1 MRWNEKYCFF
11 IKKPIR
17 KTQIFPHEKS
27 TLFTEWKIGKADM
40 SGSLFGNF
48 VMKNKFCSLFFYS
61 SILYVFMDLS
71 YIPIYFPTGA
81 KFIEDLFLD
90 HIIIPIVSKINQYM
104 SSKKFPIYL
113 KSLNVWNFIPNN
125 FHGYLWIYICT
136 LKPRYS
142 EQVGQT
148 FFVHYIE

>member
-1 MRWNEKYCFF
+1 
-11 IKKPIR
+11 
-17 KTQIFPHEKS
+17 
-27 TLFTEWKIGKADM
+27 M

-81 KFIEDLFLD
+81 KSIEDLFLD

-113 KSLNVWNFIPNN
+113 KSLNVWNFILNN
-125 FHGYLWIYICT
+125 FYGLMFLFTLLPINLWICLT
-136 LKPRYS
+136 LSKFLILYL
-142 EQVGQT
+142 EHVCGDQYLCVN
-148 FFVHYIE
+148 

>member
-1 MRWNEKYCFF
+1 
-11 IKKPIR
+11 
-17 KTQIFPHEKS
+17 
-27 TLFTEWKIGKADM
+27 M

-104 SSKKFPIYL
+104 SSKKFPIYP
-113 KSLNVWNFIPNN
+113 KSLNAWNFNPNN
-125 FHGYLWIYICT
+125 FHGLNFLAHLAFWYQLATKFT
-136 LKPRYS
+136 LLPTYKS
-142 EQVGQT
+142 VNI
-148 FFVHYIE
+148 FDFI